1 MVDAKSETKKLD
13 DLWSDFHAASSAFE
27 DSRKSASK
35 AQAVLADDKADE
47 AAKKAA
53 QSQLKDAQAAQ
64 AKVEERLDFLEAQIR
79 TETALLGK
87 VLDKQPAAVS
97 SDELKDQTAQ
107 LVELGLDVRDTREVI
122 YSGSILICIVLVAV
136 TAVKVL
142 CDRLFK

>member
-1 MVDAKSETKKLD
+1 MADAKSETKKLD

-27 DSRKSASK
+27 ESRKSVSK

-64 AKVEERLDFLEAQIR
+64 TKAEERLDFLEAQIS

-87 VLDKQPAAVS
+87 ALDTQPAAVS

-107 LVELGLDVRDTREVI
+107 LVALDLDVRDTREVI
-122 YSGSILICIVLVAV
+122 YSGSILICIVLVAI